1 MTVQPP
7 ALTSRLVALDGRP
20 LALLDASL
28 HVDASAGLAHIR
40 LRQRFLNPY
49 AEPLRVLLQV
59 PLPADAAVMGFSFEQ
74 RGQRVVGEI
83 DRRSAARERFE
94 EAIIEGRSAALL
106 EEDRSSLFSQEVGN
120 LPPGEELV
128 CELELDQLLT
138 WEGQGWTLRFPLTVA
153 PRYLGADGRVPD
165 AERLA
170 VDVAQGPTPPR
181 LRLVAH
187 IADVLTGPV
196 SSPSHAI
203 VQRDRQVGLFDEGGV
218 PLDRDLVLRWPVAAP
233 GPGLSLALAR
243 AGAERAVSSVSAG
256 LLSLVPPTVP
266 GPALPRDLVLLL
278 DTSGSMGGAPLAQ
291 AVAVSLALVDSLGP
305 QDQLQMVEFSLQARA
320 WLPGPVAATPDN
332 RARATQWLRS
342 LRAGGG
348 TEMKS
353 GILAALACLRGE
365 AQRQVV
371 LLTDGLIGF
380 EQEIVGEIARRLP
393 RGCRVH
399 TVGIGSGVNR
409 SLLAPAAR
417 AGAGVEVIIG
427 LEDAPSEAAARLVQA
442 TAAPLVVDLELSGS
456 ALLSCAH
463 HRAPDLLAGR
473 PARLALSLR
482 PEGGLLRVRGWT
494 ASGLWERE
502 LTVAPV
508 APGEG
513 NPALLAR
520 LGRER
525 AEELEL
531 RAAQGESVDREL
543 ERVGLD
549 WRISTRLTSWVAVS
563 EQITVDPTLPGRRER
578 LPQALPHGLSV
589 EGLGLRG
596 LGGSVMPMAC
606 AAPPPSFMPAPSGG
620 APRPARPQASITVE
634 ELSRSRRA
642 LAPQDKAKKE
652 SASPGSPASPP
663 AERDDSAEVAHRY
676 HDARIVLAKGER
688 LVVEVDVTDLDVV
701 WRQPGAQVPLRLSDG
716 RRVVA
721 TLDAATSTKKG
732 WLRKGE
738 ILRVVLVGPDLG
750 ALAALIEE
758 IEVDADTVG
767 GILRLHLFP
776 KGRR

>member
-1 MTVQPP
+1 MTVLPP
-7 ALTSRLVALDGRP
+7 PLSSRLVALDGRP

-28 HVDASAGLAHIR
+28 QIDAQAGLARVR
-40 LRQRFLNPY
+40 LRQRFVNPY

-74 RGQRVVGEI
+74 RGQRVVGEV

-94 EAIIEGRSAALL
+94 EAIVEGRSAALL

-128 CELELDQLLT
+128 CELELDQLLA
-138 WEGQGWTLRFPLTVA
+138 WEDQGWTLRFPLTVA

-165 AERLA
+165 ADRLA
-170 VDVAQGPTPPR
+170 VDVAEGGTPPR
-181 LRLVAH
+181 LRLEAR
-187 IADVLTGPV
+187 IADTLTGPV
-196 SSPSHAI
+196 RSPSHSI
-203 VQRDRQVGLFDEGGV
+203 VQRDQQVGLSDEGGV

-233 GPGLSLALAR
+233 ATGLSLALAR
-243 AGAERAVSSVSAG
+243 ASADRSVSSCTAG
-256 LLSLVPPTVP
+256 LLSLVPPVVA
-266 GPALPRDLVLLL
+266 GPAVPRDLVLLL

-305 QDQLQMVEFSLQARA
+305 QDQLQMVEFSLTPRA
-320 WLPGPVAATPDN
+320 WNAGPVAATPKN
-332 RARATQWLRS
+332 RELARAWLRG

-380 EQEIVGEIARRLP
+380 EKEIVGEIARRLP

-409 SLLAPAAR
+409 SLLTPAAR

-427 LEDAPSEAAARLVQA
+427 LEDSPDQAAARLVQA

-456 ALLSCAH
+456 ALLECAH

-473 PARLALSLR
+473 PARLALALR
-482 PEGGLLRVRGWT
+482 PEGGSLRVRGRT
-494 ASGLWERE
+494 ASGPWEQE
-502 LTVAPV
+502 LSVA
-508 APGEG
+508 AIAAGEG

-520 LGRER
+520 LGREK

-531 RAAQGESVDREL
+531 RAAQGERVDREL
-543 ERVGLD
+543 EQLGLD

-563 EQITVDPTLPGRRER
+563 QQTTVDPGLPGRRER
-578 LPQALPHGLSV
+578 IPQALPHGMSV
-589 EGLGLRG
+589 EGLGLRASAG
-596 LGGSVMPMAC
+596 LGGAVTACMMP
-606 AAPPPSFMPAPSGG
+606 AAPMMSAPVRASAALPKKMQTVARSRASVADQDFSLIMESPAPHYPT
-620 APRPARPQASITVE
+620 ADEDI
-634 ELSRSRRA
+634 
-642 LAPQDKAKKE
+642 
-652 SASPGSPASPP
+652 
-663 AERDDSAEVAHRY
+663 AHRS

-688 LVVEVDVTDLDVV
+688 LVLELDITEIDLD
-701 WRQPGAQVPLRLSDG
+701 WRLPGARVRLRLSDG
-716 RRVVA
+716 RVILA
-721 TLDAATSTKKG
+721 TLDTATSTTKG
-732 WLRKGE
+732 WLRKSE

-750 ALAALIEE
+750 ALAALVEE
-758 IEVDADTVG
+758 VEISVDTEA